1 MRRCIELKPG
11 AAIVFTGDSITDTG
25 RGLPA
30 YEPFGFGY
38 ANFVANN
45 LLAKHPTY
53 GLNIVNTGV
62 SGNTIRN
69 LKPRWKMHCLDHKP
83 DVVSV
88 LIGVNDLLRGHM
100 GPERLCEA
108 VGPDE
113 YEATYRQLLSE
124 VVEQYASQ
132 LVLMEPFLF
141 CDNASDPI
149 LMGLGP
155 YIDVV
160 HKMAQQFDAVLVPLQ
175 RLISEAIKEV
185 PASKWSG
192 DMVHPYV
199 WAHAW
204 ISQKWFEATKL

>member
-1 MRRCIELKPG
+1 MRSGIELKPG
-11 AAIVFTGDSITDTG
+11 ATIVFAGDSITDTG

-30 YEPFGFGY
+30 YGPFGFGY
-38 ANFVANN
+38 VNFAANN
-45 LLAKHPTY
+45 LLAKYPTHA
-53 GLNIVNTGV
+53 LNIVNIGV
-62 SGNTIRN
+62 SGNTIRH

-83 DVVSV
+83 DVVSL
-88 LIGVNDLLRGHM
+88 LIGINDLLRGHM
-100 GPERLCEA
+100 GPERVCEA

-132 LVLMEPFLF
+132 LVLIEPFMF
-141 CDNASDPI
+141 CDNAADPI
-149 LMGLGP
+149 LMGLRA

-160 HKMAQQFDAVLVPLQ
+160 HRMAEQFDAVLVPLQ
-175 RLISEAIKEV
+175 SQISEAMKQV
-185 PASKWSG
+185 PAARWSE